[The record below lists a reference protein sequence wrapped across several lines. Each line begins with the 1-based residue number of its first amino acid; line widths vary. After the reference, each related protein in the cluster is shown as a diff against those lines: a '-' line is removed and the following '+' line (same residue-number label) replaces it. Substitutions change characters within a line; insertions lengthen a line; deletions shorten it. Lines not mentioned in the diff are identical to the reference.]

1 MSVTACQDAAALV
14 SVIVPAYKAEN
25 VLPRCIDSIVGQ
37 SHKNLQIILVDDG
50 SPDRSG
56 EICDTYAEKDPRVQV
71 IHSPNKGVYA
81 ARNLALNAVRGDYVV
96 FVDADDWIDSEMV
109 GELLKLLLDA
119 NADIAQC
126 GMKNEGSY
134 RQLRNKHF
142 GKAMVYEREELTEA
156 FFEENITHG
165 LLGKVYRA
173 EIWKD
178 RCFEEGYYHVDAMTM
193 AKVEEFCRRYVRMD
207 DEMYHYDTT
216 GVSITRGKKNQLH
229 IKSKERLFEIYS
241 DAAKRA
247 PSAGSFFICREI
259 PCAGRLILPGG
270 EISKKMAADHIRK
283 MHKVFTH
290 HWVSAKAAQKYREAS
305 MMKKVLWNLFRY
317 APICATGLTWVYSR
331 VKRAM
336 SPKGICL

>member
-96 FVDADDWIDSEMV
+96 FVDADDWIDREMV

-178 RCFEEGYYHVDAMTM
+178 RRFEEGYYHVDAMTM

-270 EISKKMAADHIRK
+270 EISIGMAVRHIRT
-283 MHKVFTH
+283 MHGIFRR
-290 HWVSAKAAQKYREAS
+290 HWQNAKSAKDYHSTKG
-305 MMKKVLWNLFRY
+305 MKKFLWRIFCHVPVVATVLETIYVY
-317 APICATGLTWVYSR
+317 ASKKLA
-331 VKRAM
+331 
-336 SPKGICL
+336 